1 VVLTAPTSKLF
12 ASVNG
17 TRKWVP
23 WGQFIAFAFAAV
35 VAIAMLRGVL
45 GSTARVADAN
55 RQLGLANEQ
64 LAVTNRALEQRA
76 RELARSNAELEQF
89 ASIASHDLQEPLRKV
104 QTFAEQLRVREHDQ
118 LSDSGRDYLARM
130 TSAARR
136 MQDLIDD
143 LLRFSRVTTNT
154 RPFVA
159 VDLAATA
166 HEVTAD
172 LEGVMEETGATVE
185 IGELP
190 TVQADPLQMR
200 QLLQNLLSNAL
211 KFHREG
217 VAPHVQMTGRVDGR
231 FAEIAVSDDGIGFEE
246 RYAQRIFRVFERLH
260 GRGVYPGTGIGLALC
275 RKIVERH
282 GGTITATSAP
292 GEGATFLVTLPLEHS
307 DEQLE
312 WIAAADAAGRVAGF
326 TGAAGNDQKR
336 ERYVAV

>member
-1 VVLTAPTSKLF
+1 V
-12 ASVNG
+12 
-17 TRKWVP
+17 
-23 WGQFIAFAFAAV
+23 
-35 VAIAMLRGVL
+35 
-45 GSTARVADAN
+45 
-55 RQLGLANEQ
+55 
-64 LAVTNRALEQRA
+64 LEQ
-76 RELARSNAELEQF
+76 
-89 ASIASHDLQEPLRKV
+89 
-104 QTFAEQLRVREHDQ
+104 DQ
-118 LSDSGRDYLARM
+118 LSEHGRDYLARM
-130 TSAARR
+130 SSAARR

-166 HEVTAD
+166 HEVRAD
-172 LEGVMEETGATVE
+172 LEGVIDETGATVE
-185 IGELP
+185 LGELP

-211 KFHREG
+211 KFHRDG
-217 VAPHVQMTGRVDGR
+217 VAPHVKVVGRVDGR
-231 FAEIAVSDDGIGFEE
+231 LAEIAVSDDGIGFDE

-307 DEQLE
+307 DGELE
-312 WIAAADAAGRVAGF
+312 WIAGLDPTGREAGF
-326 TGAAGNDQKR
+326 TAATSNDRSGEQP
-336 ERYVAV
+336 YVAV